1 MVSVPASHIY
11 VRHLSDP
18 GGFDTVTHI
27 KSLRANMDPLPVL
40 DALVPVVAALPQAV
54 LRIDVHD
61 EISTPVITGMRPG
74 WGRR

>member
-1 MVSVPASHIY
+1 MLSHPHVVNSQRISRPRPLDERFI
-11 VRHLSDP
+11 VAVH
-18 GGFDTVTHI
+18 V

-61 EISTPVITGMRPG
+61 EIFDPR
-74 WGRR
+74 